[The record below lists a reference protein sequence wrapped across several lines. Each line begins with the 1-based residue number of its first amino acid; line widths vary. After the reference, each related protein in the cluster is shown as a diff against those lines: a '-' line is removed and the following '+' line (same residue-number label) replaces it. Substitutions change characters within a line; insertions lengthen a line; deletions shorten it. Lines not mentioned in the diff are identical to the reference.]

1 MSPFETTDRS
11 RPAEDESFRQRAAG
25 APLVSGEARRTM
37 RIDIRPSQAWSPAS
51 VALVRTR
58 LEFALGRFAG
68 RVRSLT
74 VRLTD
79 TNGPRGGC
87 DKKCL
92 IAVRLTSPHHLIV
105 IEDVDVDRNVVV
117 SRAAARASRAVSRA
131 VRFARDYRTVPAG
144 F

>member
-1 MSPFETTDRS
+1 
-11 RPAEDESFRQRAAG
+11 
-25 APLVSGEARRTM
+25 M
-37 RIDIRPSQAWSPAS
+37 RIDIRPSQAWPTAS
-51 VALVRTR
+51 AALVQKR

-92 IAVRLTSPHHLIV
+92 IAVRLTSPRHVIV
-105 IEDVDVDRNVVV
+105 IEDVDVDHDVVV
-117 SRAAARASRAVSRA
+117 SRAAERASRAVSRA
-131 VRFARDYRTVPAG
+131 LRFARDYRTVPAG